1 MRETIERAMVGAIDL
16 STEKAIWT
24 CMMCQG
30 CTERCQLEADPS
42 LVITVLR
49 NIAAEKGNRPQHYA
63 EEAKLFIGTGLS
75 FPRTGLTRKLRKEM
89 GLDDVEVSEEVIGEI
104 RHIVR
109 RTGLGRLGFE
119 G

>member
-1 MRETIERAMVGAIDL
+1 MVGAIDL
-16 STEKAIWT
+16 SVEKSIWA

-30 CTERCQLEADPS
+30 CTERCQLGADPS

-49 NIAAEKGNRPQHYA
+49 NIAAEKGNRPQLYA
-63 EEAKLFIGTGLS
+63 EEAKLFIDTGLS

-89 GLDDVEVSEEVIGEI
+89 GLDDVEVSEEVVGEI